1 MKKSTPNSSFSFS
14 KLYCSILGHD
24 YLLTKCVTHHIKE
37 YTCSHCGEQAT
48 TNSRGR
54 LEVMTP
60 KMKEINDALAKV
72 HAKRIAKRRIISSP
86 ITTFQEA
93 S

>member
-1 MKKSTPNSSFSFS
+1 MKKDSPNSSFSFG
-14 KLYCSILGHD
+14 KLYCALFGHN
-24 YLLTKCVTHHIKE
+24 YVLSKKVTHHIKE
-37 YTCSHCGEQAT
+37 YTCSHCREQAT

-60 KMKEINDALAKV
+60 KLKEINEALASV
-72 HAKRIAKRRIISSP
+72 HAKKMARSNNNTS
-86 ITTFQEA
+86 FQVA

>member
-1 MKKSTPNSSFSFS
+1 MKNSIPNSSFSIS
-14 KLYCSILGHD
+14 KIYCALFGHD
-24 YLLTKCVTHHIKE
+24 YVTSKQVTHHIKE

-60 KMKEINDALAKV
+60 KLKEINDALASV
-72 HAKRIAKRRIISSP
+72 HAKKIARNKGKINLQ
-86 ITTFQEA
+86 TA

>member
-1 MKKSTPNSSFSFS
+1 MKNSTPHSSFSFS
-14 KLYCSILGHD
+14 KIYCSLFGHN
-24 YLLTKCVTHHIKE
+24 YVLSKSVTHHIKE

-48 TNSRGR
+48 TNSKGK

-60 KMKEINDALAKV
+60 KLKEINNALASV
-72 HAKRIAKRRIISSP
+72 HAKKMARNKTDNALP
-86 ITTFQEA
+86 VA

>member
-1 MKKSTPNSSFSFS
+1 MKKHPPRSSFSFT
-14 KLYCSILGHD
+14 KIYCILFGHD
-24 YLLTKCVTHHIKE
+24 YLISKQVTHHIKE

-60 KMKEINDALAKV
+60 NQA
-72 HAKRIAKRRIISSP
+72 
-86 ITTFQEA
+86 A

>member
-1 MKKSTPNSSFSFS
+1 MKKNTPHSSFSIS
-14 KLYCSILGHD
+14 KIYCALFGHN
-24 YLLTKCVTHHIKE
+24 YVTSKQVTQHIKE
-37 YTCSHCGEQAT
+37 YTCSHCREQAT

-60 KMKEINDALAKV
+60 KLKEINDALASV
-72 HAKRIAKRRIISSP
+72 HAKKIARNKNNINL
-86 ITTFQEA
+86 QAA

>member
-1 MKKSTPNSSFSFS
+1 MKKYTPHSSFSIS
-14 KLYCSILGHD
+14 RIYCSLFGHD
-24 YLLTKCVTHHIKE
+24 YVISKQVTHHIKE
-37 YTCSHCGEQAT
+37 YTCSHCREQAT

-60 KMKEINDALAKV
+60 KLKEINDALASV
-72 HAKRIAKRRIISSP
+72 HAKKIARKKREIN
-86 ITTFQEA
+86 FQAA

>member
-1 MKKSTPNSSFSFS
+1 MMKKSTPTPTFSFS
-14 KLYCSILGHD
+14 KIYCSLFGHD
-24 YLLTKCVTHHIKE
+24 YVLSKNVTHHIKE
-37 YTCSHCGEQAT
+37 YTCSHCNEQAT

-60 KMKEINDALAKV
+60 KLKEINNALASV
-72 HAKRIAKRRIISSP
+72 HAKKLARTN
-86 ITTFQEA
+86 TTDTSFQAA

>member
-1 MKKSTPNSSFSFS
+1 MKKSTPNSTFSFS
-14 KLYCSILGHD
+14 KIYCSLFGHD
-24 YLLTKCVTHHIKE
+24 YLLSKDVTHHIKE
-37 YTCSHCGEQAT
+37 YTCAHCGEQAT

-60 KMKEINDALAKV
+60 KLKEINNALASV
-72 HAKRIAKRRIISSP
+72 HAKKIERSKAK
-86 ITTFQEA
+86 TQFQAA

>member
-1 MKKSTPNSSFSFS
+1 MKKTTPSSTFSFS
-14 KLYCSILGHD
+14 KIYCSLFGHN
-24 YLLTKCVTHHIKE
+24 YLLSKNVTHHIKE

-54 LEVMTP
+54 LEAMTP
-60 KMKEINDALAKV
+60 KLKEINNALASM
-72 HAKRIAKRRIISSP
+72 HAKKQARTNRDTP
-86 ITTFQEA
+86 FQAA

>member
-1 MKKSTPNSSFSFS
+1 MSKK
-14 KLYCSILGHD
+14 
-24 YLLTKCVTHHIKE
+24 VTHHIKE

-54 LEVMTP
+54 LEAMTP
-60 KMKEINDALAKV
+60 KLKEINDALAMV
-72 HAKRIAKRRIISSP
+72 HAKKLAKNKNKP
-86 ITTFQEA
+86 ALQVA

>member
-1 MKKSTPNSSFSFS
+1 MKKTTPSSAFSFS
-14 KLYCSILGHD
+14 KIYCSLFSHD
-24 YLLTKCVTHHIKE
+24 YLLSKNVTHHIKE

-54 LEVMTP
+54 LEAMTP
-60 KMKEINDALAKV
+60 KLKEINNALASV
-72 HAKRIAKRRIISSP
+72 HAKKQARTNRDTP
-86 ITTFQEA
+86 FQAA